1 MPEPENKYNQWLKKL
16 THEVLVRNLYCKTKE
31 KKKQNHNSWNKQ
43 LKDKVLKIRGKRSL
57 T

>member
-16 THEVLVRNLYCKTKE
+16 THKVLVRNIYTVKPKRRKTK
-31 KKKQNHNSWNKQ
+31 SQ
-43 LKDKVLKIRGKRSL
+43 LLEQTVKRQGAK